1 MVDPKTRGTILCVLL
16 ALAATSASCTRFDP
30 GPQPAAIGAARAAA
44 RDRHGA
50 APTTAAAPTTTPAAK
65 GPLKLTVQEAILL
78 ALENNRQLAVERLD
92 PAIRRTFEQQ
102 ERAVFD
108 PVIGGEI
115 STARTQSHRLSRAGA
130 GTEGSILD
138 SAAARAS
145 VGALLP
151 TGTAVEVGASAQTQD
166 SSLYSDVFN
175 ATRVGFS
182 VTQALLR
189 GAGLR
194 VNLARLRQARLDTR
208 ASEYELRA
216 LAEAVVAEVESSYW
230 DYALA
235 QRQIRIYS
243 DSVRLAEKQLAEIGE
258 RIKVGSLAE
267 TELAAAQAEVALR
280 TEGLIN
286 VRSDLARIR
295 LRLLR
300 LMSPPGEG
308 LWSRAIDLRDLP
320 AAPAAKLD
328 DVEQHVQVA
337 LRMRPDLNQ
346 ARLGAQRQDLEIVRT
361 RNGLLPRMDLFITF
375 GKTGYAESFGR
386 SVQNIRGDGYD
397 TLVGLRLEYP
407 FANRDSRARH
417 HRAVLG
423 QRQVDMAIENLAQLV
438 EEDVRSASIEV
449 ERTRQQIP
457 ATAATRRL
465 QEEKLRVETEKFRVG
480 KSTSLLVAQAQRD
493 LLTSQIGEIQALV
506 NCLQAMVAL
515 YRLEGSLLE
524 RRGIAAPGRQP
535 VRSGGRAEKALLQPA
550 GQ

>member
-1 MVDPKTRGTILCVLL
+1 MADPKTRGKVLCVLF

-30 GPQPAAIGAARAAA
+30 GPQPAAIGTPQAAA

-50 APTTAAAPTTTPAAK
+50 PPSTAAAPTTTPAAK
-65 GPLKLTVQEAILL
+65 GPLELTVQEAILL
-78 ALENNRQLAVERLD
+78 ALENNRQLAVERLA
-92 PAIRRTFEQQ
+92 PAIRQTFEQQ

-115 STARTQSHRLSRAGA
+115 SGVRTQSHRQSRAGS

-138 SAAARAS
+138 SAAAKAS
-145 VGALLP
+145 LGAFLP
-151 TGTAVEVGASAQTQD
+151 TGTTVEVDASTQTLD
-166 SSLYSDVFN
+166 SSLYSDVFS
-175 ATRVGFS
+175 ATRVGLS

-194 VNLARLRQARLDTR
+194 VNLARLRQVRLDTR

-235 QRQIRIYS
+235 QRQIRIYG

-280 TEGLIN
+280 KEGLIN
-286 VRSDLARIR
+286 VRSDLAKIR

-300 LMSPPGEG
+300 LMSPPGQG
-308 LWSRAIDLRDLP
+308 LWRRAIGLRDLP
-320 AAPAAKLD
+320 AVPAGKLD

-361 RNGLLPRMDLFITF
+361 RNGLLPKMDLFITF

-407 FANRDSRARH
+407 FANRDARARH
-417 HRAVLG
+417 RRAVLG

-524 RRGIAAPGRQP
+524 RRGIVAPGRQP
-535 VRSGGRAEKALLQPA
+535 VPRGGRAGKAVLRPA